1 MKKIIF
7 VMILMIIL
15 PSFKTSSP
23 KVLLYIQDNSL
34 DLGFMLTKEVGKM
47 IELLKQSGF
56 EVIIATIS
64 GDEMKAD
71 QVIVKP
77 DIKLSKVDVK
87 EFSGLIIPC
96 MAPDDTISTSDEKS
110 LIRKLVNEDKPVAA
124 QTSAVLL
131 LAKAG
136 VLKDKKYTFPKNN
149 MISPDM
155 FPEFKSGIYS
165 GTGVVQDGITITSGT
180 CPMETKVTGLNDG
193 TSELT
198 SKFIQAIKSKN

>member
-1 MKKIIF
+1 
-7 VMILMIIL
+7 
-15 PSFKTSSP
+15 
-23 KVLLYIQDNSL
+23 
-34 DLGFMLTKEVGKM
+34 
-47 IELLKQSGF
+47 
-56 EVIIATIS
+56 
-64 GDEMKAD
+64 
-71 QVIVKP
+71 
-77 DIKLSKVDVK
+77 LSKVDVK